1 MYTVEAGRVIKSLTL
16 KNTWEYWAVT
26 RKFYCLWYVAD
37 GDVYRGFLWSW
48 LLSCPQ
54 RFLNLLI
61 SIICVMQINQRRFKG
76 HFVSHLSNV
85 VDEMEN
91 SIRALHIYIIC
102 TLYMWFFG
110 KRFEFQNNISV
121 GTWRWIF
128 SCNKKVYPP
137 LQCFSPLQR
146 QVSVIVIVGY
156 LDQPM
161 DNKNWTK
168 HRKQCT
174 QYLIESPVCILAG
187 PTPSD
192 LNEIFTQVCLQI
204 LIYR

>member
-1 MYTVEAGRVIKSLTL
+1 MYVVHVIFRQTLCLSKQYFSWHLTLYISRVIK
-16 KNTWEYWAVT
+16 
-26 RKFYCLWYVAD
+26 
-37 GDVYRGFLWSW
+37 
-48 LLSCPQ
+48 
-54 RFLNLLI
+54 
-61 SIICVMQINQRRFKG
+61 
-76 HFVSHLSNV
+76 
-85 VDEMEN
+85 
-91 SIRALHIYIIC
+91 
-102 TLYMWFFG
+102 
-110 KRFEFQNNISV
+110 
-121 GTWRWIF
+121 
-128 SCNKKVYPP
+128 KVYLPYNF
-137 LQCFSPLQR
+137 FSPLQR

-174 QYLIESPVCILAG
+174 QYLIESPVSILAG